1 MKTLNDIRKIL
12 QRNKPYLKKKYHINE
27 IGIFGSFSRGDQKSK
42 SDIDLIIELQ
52 KPLGLEFV
60 DLSIELEEMLNNKVD
75 LVSKNAVKKRL
86 YDAIKDEIIYV

>member
-42 SDIDLIIELQ
+42 SDIM
-52 KPLGLEFV
+52 F
-60 DLSIELEEMLNNKVD
+60 
-75 LVSKNAVKKRL
+75 KR
-86 YDAIKDEIIYV
+86 IKGFL